1 MKRPDTSG
9 ELRTAVRFP
18 LRLPVAIKS
27 NEQEHTAQTG
37 DISSGGVMFYME
49 ADLAVGSPIEFKIGM
64 PAAALGT
71 PADVR
76 VLCLGRVVRSTDEDG
91 KHVVAAV
98 IDEYCFQR
106 S

>member
-1 MKRPDTSG
+1 MQ
-9 ELRTAVRFP
+9 
-18 LRLPVAIKS
+18 LPVAITA

-37 DISSGGVMFYME
+37 DISAGGVMFYMD

-76 VLCLGRVVRSTDEDG
+76 VLCLGRVVRSGDEDG